1 MTSKRFSIIL
11 TLGIIVNL
19 IPLVLAKDNESNYTF
34 AIVMKDPYNSSTDN
48 PENLGNPFWVDVL
61 TGFNNTI
68 AEQKENGVFI
78 EIDIVGSHDPEM
90 QSTYITTYGLNS
102 KYDGMA
108 LSVLSSE
115 ISTPLIDEVI
125 KERGPPFAFVAFDSD
140 TVNNN
145 DEEHHVFLGT
155 DDVKMGD
162 IMGKIMDQIK
172 PNGGDYSIISS
183 VGDNLAQRVFGVKDR
198 LNESKWKLLETLD
211 CDDNVTLAF
220 ELVENLILSGVNG
233 VISVGGWPLNINDKS
248 KWKKMMGDNKD
259 FTTIIADGTS
269 EQIDLWKGGHVDAL
283 VAQEAILMGEQT
295 LTALLK
301 IAQGENVVDLVGTLE
316 NNVLEMIRV
325 PLNMPDLVVDHNYIG
340 KLAIL
345 GYVSFFIIVGTSL
358 YFMIWTNIN
367 RTSKVVLASQ
377 PFFLDMICVGTF
389 VMGLTIIPLSISMDE
404 GIYGKSAC
412 NRSCKVIAW
421 TFYLG
426 FVTIFSALFSK
437 LWRINRIFE
446 GAKKLKRVMV
456 TVKDVIIPF
465 IVSFTGEVIL
475 LICWTATNKQ
485 QYEVI
490 GGEGTD
496 GWNRKIQ
503 DHGVCD
509 FFLNKKFQIP
519 NLVLIFVLL
528 ALANFEAFKARNI
541 DVEYSESKYI
551 TAITILILQAF
562 IIGIPIIILTQEK
575 AKPTYLAMIILISS
589 ICMGVLLL
597 IFIPK
602 VIAHRNSKQNSTQEE
617 QDESSEPEVDNERIT
632 CEESGDSYE

>member
-1 MTSKRFSIIL
+1 MTLKRFSIIL
-11 TLGIIVNL
+11 ALGIIVNL
-19 IPLVLAKDNESNYTF
+19 IPLVLATDNKSNYRF
-34 AIVMKDPYNSSTDN
+34 AIVLKNSYNSSTDN
-48 PENLGNPFWVDVL
+48 PENLGNPFWTDVL

-68 AEQKENGVFI
+68 AKQKENGLFI
-78 EIDIVGSHDPEM
+78 EIDIVGSHDPEI

-125 KERGPPFAFVAFDSD
+125 KARGPRFAFFAFDSD
-140 TVNNN
+140 TVNNK
-145 DEEHHVFLGT
+145 DEIHHSFIGT

-172 PNGGDYSIISS
+172 PTGGDYSIISARP
-183 VGDNLAQRVFGVKDR
+183 DNLAQRVSGVKKR
-198 LNESKWKLLETLD
+198 LDNSNWKLLRTLD
-211 CDDNVTLAF
+211 CEENVTLAF
-220 ELVENLILSGVNG
+220 ELVENLILSGENG
-233 VISVGGWPLNINDKS
+233 VISVAGWPLNMDDKT
-248 KWKKMMGDNKD
+248 KWKKMIGDNKE

-269 EQIDLWKGGHVDAL
+269 EQIDLWKEGHVDAL

-301 IAQGENVVDLVGTLE
+301 IAHGEKVDPLE

-325 PLNMPDLVVDHNYIG
+325 PLNIPELVVDHNYIE

-345 GYVSFFIIVGTSL
+345 GYVSFFMIVGTSL

-377 PFFLDMICVGTF
+377 PFFLDMICVGTL
-389 VMGLTIIPLSISMDE
+389 VMGSTIIPLSISMNE
-404 GIYGKSAC
+404 GAYGESAC

-426 FVTIFSALFSK
+426 FIIIFSALYSK
-437 LWRINRIFE
+437 LRRINRIFE

-456 TVKDVIIPF
+456 TVPDVIIPF
-465 IVSFTGEVIL
+465 IVSFTCEVIL
-475 LICWTATNKQ
+475 LICWTVTNEQ
-485 QYEVI
+485 QYEVKD
-490 GGEGTD
+490 GEGTD

-509 FFLNKKFQIP
+509 FFLNKNFQIP
-519 NLVLIFVLL
+519 NLVFIFGLL
-528 ALANFEAFKARNI
+528 LLANFEAFKARNI

-562 IIGIPIIILTQEK
+562 IIGIPVIILTQEQT
-575 AKPTYLAMIILISS
+575 KPTYLAMIILILS
-589 ICMGVLLL
+589 ICMGVLLQ

-632 CEESGDSYE
+632 CEEGGDSYE